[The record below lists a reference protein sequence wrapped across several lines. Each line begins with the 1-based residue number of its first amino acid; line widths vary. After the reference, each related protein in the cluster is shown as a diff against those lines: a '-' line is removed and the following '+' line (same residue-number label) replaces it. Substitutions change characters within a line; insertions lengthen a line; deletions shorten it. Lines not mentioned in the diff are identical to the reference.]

1 VNTRKA
7 SDVTFRICFI
17 CSILMA
23 FAVSLPASGGEV
35 ARVKTIAGEAS
46 IVRLPQEIPAGIDER
61 IFNGDR
67 IRTGADGY
75 LGLTFKDGT
84 LLSMGPESEIVIDE
98 FLFSPAEG
106 KLAFVARILRGA
118 AACLTGVIAKLS
130 PQSVRFETPEATIA
144 VRGTKFL
151 IHVDSREATP

>member
-1 VNTRKA
+1 
-7 SDVTFRICFI
+7 
-17 CSILMA
+17 MA

-35 ARVKTIAGEAS
+35 ARVKTIAGGAS
-46 IVRLPQEIPAGIDER
+46 IVRLPQEIPAGIGER

-75 LGLTFKDGT
+75 LGVTFKDGT
-84 LLSMGPESEIVIDE
+84 LLSLGPDSEIVIDE

-106 KLAFVARILRGA
+106 KLSFVARILRGA
-118 AACLTGVIAKLS
+118 AACLSGVIAKLS
-130 PQSVRFETPEATIA
+130 PQSMRFETPEATIA

-151 IHVDSREATP
+151 LKVDSPEPKP